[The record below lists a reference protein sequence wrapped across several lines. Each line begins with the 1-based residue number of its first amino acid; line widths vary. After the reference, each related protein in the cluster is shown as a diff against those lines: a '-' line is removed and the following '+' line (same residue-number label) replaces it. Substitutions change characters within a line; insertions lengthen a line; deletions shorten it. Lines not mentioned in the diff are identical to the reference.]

1 MSRPSFHPQCLVGR
15 VALITG
21 GGTGIGKGIARV
33 FLAHGAKVA
42 IVSRNINTLK
52 ATAEELQRET
62 GGVCLPV
69 RADIR
74 SQSDVEAA
82 VDHVLSVFSRIDI
95 LVNNAAGNFLV
106 PLEKLSLK
114 GFKAVMETD
123 AMGVFMVSKVVFHK
137 AFQGALKCDAKRIL
151 KRAEIGTEIKEHEA
165 ALVRAASQGKTIIN
179 ISMTLHYTGALLQ
192 THAGAAKAAIDAL
205 TKHMAVEWGPY
216 NIRVNAIAPGPIAET
231 RGLDKINPFTSR
243 TTTTSRERSKT
254 PVVSDSNKA
263 IENDTKEQLEM
274 LRRFVPMQRLGHV
287 QDIGFSC
294 LFLALPEAS
303 YITGATLV
311 VDGGQW
317 LTSGNFTVLEPTVNE
332 KWRSAPFAA
341 NL

>member
-1 MSRPSFHPQCLVGR
+1 MSHPSFHPQCLDGR

-33 FLAHGAKVA
+33 FLSHGAKVA

-62 GGVCLPV
+62 GGVCVAV

-74 SQSDVEAA
+74 SESDVEAA
-82 VDHVLSVFSRIDI
+82 VDHVLSVFKRIDI

-123 AMGVFMVSKVVFHK
+123 AMGVFMVSKIVFHK
-137 AFQGALKCDAKRIL
+137 AFQGALKNDAKRIL
-151 KRAEIGTEIKEHEA
+151 KRGDLDINEHEA

-231 RGLDKINPFTSR
+231 RGLNKINPFTSR
-243 TTTTSRERSKT
+243 TTTTERSSK
-254 PVVSDSNKA
+254 PSVANKA
-263 IENDTKEQLEM
+263 KENDTKEQLEM
-274 LRRFVPMQRLGHV
+274 LKRFVPMQRLGHV

-332 KWRSAPFAA
+332 KWRNAPFAA

>member
-1 MSRPSFHPQCLVGR
+1 MVHPSFHPQCLVGR

-33 FLAHGAKVA
+33 FLSHGAKVA
-42 IVSRNINTLK
+42 IVSRNLNTLK

-62 GGVCLPV
+62 GGVCVAV

-74 SQSDVEAA
+74 SESDVEAA
-82 VDHVLSVFSRIDI
+82 VDHVFSVFKHIDI

-123 AMGVFMVSKVVFHK
+123 AMGVFLVSKVVFHK
-137 AFQGALKCDAKRIL
+137 AFQGALKNDAKRIL
-151 KRAEIGTEIKEHEA
+151 KRSDIGINEHETI
-165 ALVRAASQGKTIIN
+165 LVRAASQGKTIIN

-231 RGLDKINPFTSR
+231 RGLNTINPFTSR
-243 TTTTSRERSKT
+243 TTTMERSSQPAVTTDK
-254 PVVSDSNKA
+254 N
-263 IENDTKEQLEM
+263 TKEQLEM

-287 QDIGFSC
+287 QDIGFAC

-332 KWRSAPFAA
+332 KWRNAPFAA